1 MDHKLV
7 IIIFC
12 SIVYGVTGIDFSDR
26 IVIDGLSDEYTLDE
40 FILSDSLGNLLESP
54 ADSYWGEYNDIKQIK
69 VTWDLNNLYIAI
81 DACSWD
87 NNVILYLDIF
97 DDYGIEDM
105 SQLNAWQRSFKF
117 YNLNPDFFMGTWD
130 TNDSPQFWKVQNGGT
145 MQADLLTNIET
156 VSTYD
161 TGNLSGSMEM
171 KIPWDVL
178 YFDDSHLM
186 QQYPTIK
193 MVAVVTSGDELSSGP
208 DCAPDNLGGMA
219 NSSGQMVV
227 LDNYVEI
234 LIDANNDGFPDTNIE
249 PQNNSFFYKKP
260 PFNTVPLKV
269 EDVVFQDGKVFS
281 PFIDQYIFF
290 RLETNRVSEFYVEI
304 FNLDGQYINNAEL
317 DNSDLSWKWDGRDLK
332 GDMVNFGVYI
342 LRFIAASGE
351 VSHKETVVVIK

>member
-208 DCAPDNLGGMA
+208 DCAPDNLGGMT

-234 LIDANNDGFPDTNIE
+234 LIDSNNDGLPDTNIE
-249 PQNNSFFYKKP
+249 PQKSTNFYKKP

-269 EDVVFQDGKVFS
+269 ENVKFRSGKVFS
-281 PFIDQYIFF
+281 PLVDQYVFF
-290 RLETNRVSEFYVEI
+290 SLQTNRVSEFYVEI

-332 GDMVNFGVYI
+332 GDLVNFGVYI